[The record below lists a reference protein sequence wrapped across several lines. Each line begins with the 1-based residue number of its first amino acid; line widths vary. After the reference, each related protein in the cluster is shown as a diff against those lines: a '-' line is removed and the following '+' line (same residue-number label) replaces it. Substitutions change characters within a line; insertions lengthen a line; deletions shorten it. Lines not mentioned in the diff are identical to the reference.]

1 MKDYSQ
7 EIGQTAIERRCFK
20 RYDSLPVLHVLNFMF
35 KFMIIFTKL
44 KQVNATML
52 SQPDYVHTANVFKN
66 AILTKYYTQYIE
78 L

>member
-1 MKDYSQ
+1 
-7 EIGQTAIERRCFK
+7 
-20 RYDSLPVLHVLNFMF
+20 
-35 KFMIIFTKL
+35 MIIFTKL